1 MRPAWSVLL
10 LTTLIGA
17 AQGLLMTLVGVEI
30 ATTASP
36 PEGLHSFLIAGCLLA
51 LLLSGLGLL
60 ASFFHLGHPERAW
73 RAMAGWR
80 TSWLSREVLA
90 LPAFMAAVLAYGV
103 AHWLG
108 GLPTLALGLLACV
121 MAVLLFVCTGMV
133 YAAVKVIREWAH
145 PITVL
150 NYLLLGSASG
160 ATLAAALAAWSVPA
174 LAATLALVA
183 LALTLLALLGR
194 TAAMLRN
201 ARLQPTTTLQS
212 AIGVRHPRI
221 VQKSQGAIGGSFNTR
236 EFFHGA
242 AAATVQQLQSGY
254 LLLTFV
260 VPAVLL
266 LAGQASASGLLLGAA
281 FVVQYLGL
289 LAERWC
295 FFAQARH
302 PQNLYYQSV
311 A

>member
-30 ATTASP
+30 ATAAAP
-36 PEGLHSFLIAGCLLA
+36 PDGLHSFLIAGCVVA

-90 LPAFMAAVLAYGV
+90 LPAFMASVLAYGV

-108 GLPTLALGLLACV
+108 GLPTLALGLLATG
-121 MAVLLFVCTGMV
+121 MALLLFVCTGMV
-133 YAAVKVIREWAH
+133 YAAIKVIREWAH

-150 NYLLLGSASG
+150 NYLLLGCASG
-160 ATLAAALAAWSVPA
+160 ATLAAALTAWTAPA
-174 LAATLALVA
+174 LTTVLALAA
-183 LALTLLALLGR
+183 LALTLLALFSR
-194 TAAMLRN
+194 AAALLRN
-201 ARLQPTTTLQS
+201 ARLQPSITLQS

-221 VQKSQGAIGGSFNTR
+221 VQKAQGAIGGSFNTR

-242 AAATVQQLQSGY
+242 SAASVQRLQAGF
-254 LLLTFV
+254 LLLGFAL
-260 VPAVLL
+260 PMLL
-266 LAGQASASGLLLGAA
+266 LAAGQVSASGLLLGVA

-302 PQNLYYQSV
+302 PQNLYYQTP
-311 A
+311 